1 MGFLAKTFMITRIYI
16 HAGTFHADDVMS
28 VSIVRLLNPAVQ
40 YDRIIQVTE
49 LDDVYA
55 EDNVIVA
62 DIGGGIFDHHGPAA
76 KTRRDGGP
84 HSACTLLWERFG
96 RDATKACLPQL
107 DDDDVAEVTTKL
119 EDEILF
125 RIADEDNGLFCP
137 GYTLNSIISQINPN
151 WDEDYPCA
159 ADVAFTKA
167 VLLMD
172 EILKTA
178 LKRYTSQVKGREF
191 VQEALAQKQNGVV
204 ILEKYVPWKDYVVTD
219 PDALVMVFPSN
230 RGGWNIQM
238 VPKSLEGFET
248 RIDTPY
254 DWHGVSGPDA
264 EDKMPGMTFCHR
276 NGFLVSF
283 RTKENAVAAA
293 QHLVSQKERN

>member
-1 MGFLAKTFMITRIYI
+1 MITRIYI

-40 YDRIIQVTE
+40 YDRIIRVTE

-125 RIADEDNGLFCP
+125 RIADEDNGQH
-137 GYTLNSIISQINPN
+137 YRPN
-151 WDEDYPCA
+151 ES
-159 ADVAFTKA
+159 K
-167 VLLMD
+167 L
-172 EILKTA
+172 
-178 LKRYTSQVKGREF
+178 G
-191 VQEALAQKQNGVV
+191 
-204 ILEKYVPWKDYVVTD
+204 
-219 PDALVMVFPSN
+219 
-230 RGGWNIQM
+230 
-238 VPKSLEGFET
+238 
-248 RIDTPY
+248 
-254 DWHGVSGPDA
+254 
-264 EDKMPGMTFCHR
+264 
-276 NGFLVSF
+276 
-283 RTKENAVAAA
+283 
-293 QHLVSQKERN
+293 

>member
-1 MGFLAKTFMITRIYI
+1 MITRIYI

-178 LKRYTSQVKGREF
+178 LKRYT
-191 VQEALAQKQNGVV
+191 
-204 ILEKYVPWKDYVVTD
+204 
-219 PDALVMVFPSN
+219 
-230 RGGWNIQM
+230 
-238 VPKSLEGFET
+238 
-248 RIDTPY
+248 
-254 DWHGVSGPDA
+254 
-264 EDKMPGMTFCHR
+264 
-276 NGFLVSF
+276 
-283 RTKENAVAAA
+283 
-293 QHLVSQKERN
+293 

>member
-1 MGFLAKTFMITRIYI
+1 MITRIYI

-40 YDRIIQVTE
+40 YDRIIRVTE

-125 RIADEDNGLFCP
+125 RIADEDNGM
-137 GYTLNSIISQINPN
+137 NPN
-151 WDEDYPCA
+151 WDDGCPCA
-159 ADVAFTKA
+159 ADAAFTEA

-178 LKRYTSQVKGREF
+178 LKRYASQVKGKEF
-191 VQEALAQKQNGVV
+191 VQKALAKKQNGVV
-204 ILEKYVPWKDYVVTD
+204 ILEKYVPWKDYVVAD

-264 EDKMPGMTFCHR
+264 ENKRKCRCCSATSCFSEREELKMSEVLKKSHR
-276 NGFLVSF
+276 RVGS
-283 RTKENAVAAA
+283 NA
-293 QHLVSQKERN
+293 RNCVCAPMNSNPAPNAMAG